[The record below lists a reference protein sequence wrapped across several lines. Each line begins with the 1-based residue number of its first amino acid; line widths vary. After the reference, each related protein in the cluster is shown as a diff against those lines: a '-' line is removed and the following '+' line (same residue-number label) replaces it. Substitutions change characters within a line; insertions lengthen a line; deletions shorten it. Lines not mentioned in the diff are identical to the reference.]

1 MDMSRVAEQG
11 LVLLGCGKMGSA
23 MLAGWLEHGLPASAV
38 WVIDPYPSDWLK
50 AQGVNINT
58 PLPEAPAVGW
68 PSSSPSTSVPSRNGR
83 FGSSRCRAPSTASV
97 VG

>member
-23 MLAGWLEHGLPASAV
+23 MLAGWLEHGLPTSASV

-58 PLPEAPAVGW
+58 PLTRGLGGRIWW
-68 PSSSPSTSVPSRNGR
+68 PLSHK
-83 FGSSRCRAPSTASV
+83 
-97 VG
+97 